1 MVNSVKIFCSAQKFL
16 QVCEGISGTALEC
29 SAPRVP
35 SILVNRS
42 VGRDSQKSLNYTI
55 IMDNAPRPNT
65 TNPELALVTKSD
77 PVFVEIEET
86 DQVYMRGSQEFISI
100 LVSCAF

>member
-1 MVNSVKIFCSAQKFL
+1 M
-16 QVCEGISGTALEC
+16 
-29 SAPRVP
+29 
-35 SILVNRS
+35 LVNRS
-42 VGRDSQKSLNYTI
+42 VGRDSQKTLNYTI